1 MDSFIVY
8 DLIFLVL
15 FSIFVILFLYKR
27 RNRLDREGIMY
38 LYRTKVGIKAIN
50 SISDRFSRFLH
61 GLKYVIVTV
70 GFILMSVM
78 VYLMVNVVYTYIKFP
93 QITKMIKAP
102 PIAPVIP
109 YFPKLFG
116 MESFFPPFY
125 FTYFILSLAIVAIV
139 HEFSHGIYMRLF
151 KMKIKSTGFV
161 FLGPILGAFVEED
174 RKQLEKKK
182 NFEQMSVL
190 AAGTFA
196 NTFFAALFF
205 GMMILFF
212 SLSFSPAGY
221 QYAGYA
227 QTIIPVGAISGMIE
241 LPNNFTQISLGNQ
254 TFLMDDKLKIQ
265 LNPNNTAEYYIVYND
280 APAIRAGLNGII
292 TQIDDIKITD
302 QEALASYLNTK
313 KPGEVVNVK
322 TLFINSSTN
331 EKKISDFNLTLGKNP
346 LNNSRAYVGIGSQLS
361 EPKGIIGKFISFLT
375 SFKKSS
381 TYYETNWDGELV
393 IFIYNLLWWVCVINI
408 LVALFNMLPLGILD
422 GGRFF
427 YLTLLS
433 ITKSKKFSKLSF
445 DIVTYILLES
455 FALMMLLWFV
465 RIF

>member
-1 MDSFIVY
+1 MDSFIAY

-15 FSIFVILFLYKR
+15 FTLFVILFLYKR
-27 RNRLDREGIMY
+27 RKKLDREGIMY
-38 LYRTKVGIKAIN
+38 LYRTKIGIKAIN
-50 SISDRFSRFLH
+50 SISDRYSKFLQ
-61 GLKYVIVTV
+61 GLKYVVVTV

-116 MESFFPPFY
+116 LESFFPPFY
-125 FTYFILSLAIVAIV
+125 FTYFILALAIVAIV

-196 NTFFAALFF
+196 NTVFAALFF
-205 GMMILFF
+205 GMLVLFF
-212 SLSFSPAGY
+212 SLSFVPAGY

-227 QTIIPVGAISGMIE
+227 QTIIPVGAISGMKNIS
-241 LPNNFTQISLGNQ
+241 NNFTQISVGNQ
-254 TFLMDDKLKIQ
+254 TFLMDENMMMQ
-265 LNPNNTAEYYIVYND
+265 LNPNNSAEYYLVYND
-280 APAIRAGLNGII
+280 APAIRSGLKGII

-302 QEALASYLNTK
+302 QEALSNFLAGKN
-313 KPGEVVNVK
+313 PGDVIKIK
-322 TLFINSSTN
+322 TLIINSSTN
-331 EKKISDFNLTLGKNP
+331 EKISKEFILTLGKNP
-346 LNNSRAYVGIGSQLS
+346 LNNSRSYVGIGSQS
-361 EPKGIIGKFISFLT
+361 GEPNGIIGKFLSFLT
-375 SFKKSS
+375 SFRKSS
-381 TYYETNWDGELV
+381 TYYDTKWDGELV
-393 IFIYNLLWWVCVINI
+393 IFIYNFFWWVCVINI

-427 YLTLLS
+427 YLTILS
-433 ITKSKKFSKLSF
+433 ITKSEKFSKLLFSV
-445 DIVTYILLES
+445 VTYILLAS